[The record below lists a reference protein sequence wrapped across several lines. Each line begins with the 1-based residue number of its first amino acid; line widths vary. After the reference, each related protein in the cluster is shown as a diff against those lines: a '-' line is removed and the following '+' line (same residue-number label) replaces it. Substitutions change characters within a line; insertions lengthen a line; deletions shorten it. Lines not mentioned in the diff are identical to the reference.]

1 MKKKFVIIAADTDC
15 AKTITTA
22 GLLAAAVDKKNNAIA
37 SKPIQTGSHDGRS
50 SDLDFIFNTANLS
63 VSPQNY
69 QKLVLCKLKT
79 PSSPLL
85 ASQLENSVIDLDEVV
100 RKTLEAA
107 NDYDLFFI
115 ETAGGIYTPITC
127 VDFNSQKSLPPK
139 YETNAD
145 FAKRLECPVIISV
158 PNRVGAIS
166 LGVMAV
172 NCARNHGLQIAGA
185 VFSQTIKPKDEN
197 DFAILKDNIETF
209 QQMTNVKVI
218 SDVSFMENISGET
231 LSPFFDAAIDFL
243 RNL

>member
-22 GLLAAAVDKKNNAIA
+22 GLLAAAVNKKIDAIA
-37 SKPIQTGSHDGRS
+37 SKPIQTGSQNGRS

-63 VSPQNY
+63 VSPQTY
-69 QKLVLCKLKT
+69 EKLVLCKLKT

-85 ASQLENSVIDLDEVV
+85 ASQLENSAINLDEVV
-100 RKTLEAA
+100 KKTVETS

-127 VDFNSQKSLPPK
+127 DSSDLQKYK
-139 YETNAD
+139 TNAD
-145 FAKRLECPVIISV
+145 FAKKLECPAIISV

-172 NCARNHGLQIAGA
+172 NCAKNHGLQIAGA
-185 VFSQTIKPKDEN
+185 VFSQTLKPKNES
-197 DFAILKDNIETF
+197 DFAILKDNIVTF
-209 QQMTNVKVI
+209 QQMTGVKVL
-218 SDVSFMENISGET
+218 SDVSFIENLCGET

-243 RNL
+243 RDL